1 MMSSVRVENLS
12 KAQKKEA
19 VHGLSFDIKSGE
31 LFCLLGEPG
40 AGKTTVLRLIAGLE
54 RPDGGDI
61 YLSGELVNN
70 IPPGERDVAMVFEDA
85 ALYPHM
91 TAYENIA
98 YPLRLRRFRGQEIDR
113 HVRELAENL
122 HISHILD
129 RRPQT
134 FSGGELR
141 RVAIGRALI
150 RRPRVLLLDQP
161 LTDLDA
167 KIRQEMTGELK
178 KLQEEVNQT
187 MIYAT
192 HDFEEALTL
201 ADRIMVIDEGREEQ
215 LGPPG
220 EIYDRPQTALVARL
234 VGSPPMNI
242 FSCQSK
248 PADDQ
253 LILEHPGF
261 RLTMSQITAGQLPA
275 EMLVGIRPEH
285 IVLRGDKGGISTT
298 VGIVQ
303 PLGDLQIVDLSLP
316 DGTVMKAVIGLDTEL
331 KSGDRI
337 RVQFP
342 PDKIALFDKVGNS
355 RIDLEQ
361 GGSQWQT

>member
-1 MMSSVRVENLS
+1 MSSVRVENLS

-19 VHGLSFDIKSGE
+19 VNGLSFDVKSGE

-40 AGKTTVLRLIAGLE
+40 AGKTTTLRLIAGLE
-54 RPDGGDI
+54 RPDEGDI
-61 YLSGELVNN
+61 YLGSELVNN
-70 IPPGERDVAMVFEDA
+70 VPPGERDVAMVFEDA

-98 YPLRLRRFRGQEIDR
+98 YPLRLRRFHQQDIDR
-113 HVRELAENL
+113 RVREVAESL

-178 KLQEEVNQT
+178 KVQAEVDQT

-201 ADRIMVIDEGREEQ
+201 ADRIMVIDEGGEEQ

-220 EIYDRPQTALVARL
+220 EIYDRPQTPLVARL

-242 FSCQSK
+242 LSCQSRTV
-248 PADDQ
+248 DDQ
-253 LILEHPGF
+253 LVLEHPGF
-261 RLTMSQITAGQLPA
+261 RLIMSHLTGDQLPG
-275 EMLVGIRPEH
+275 EVLLGIRPEH
-285 IVLRGDKGGISTT
+285 IIFGEGIAAT
-298 VGIVQ
+298 VDIVQ
-303 PLGDLQIVDLSLP
+303 PLGNQQIVDLSLK
-316 DGTVMKAVIGLDTEL
+316 DGTMMKLVTSVDVEL
-331 KSGDRI
+331 KRGDKVEI
-337 RVQFP
+337 EFP
-342 PDKIALFDKVGNS
+342 MDKVVLFDRVLNS
-355 RIDLEQ
+355 RIDLEK
-361 GGSQWQT
+361 GGKRCQAQMS